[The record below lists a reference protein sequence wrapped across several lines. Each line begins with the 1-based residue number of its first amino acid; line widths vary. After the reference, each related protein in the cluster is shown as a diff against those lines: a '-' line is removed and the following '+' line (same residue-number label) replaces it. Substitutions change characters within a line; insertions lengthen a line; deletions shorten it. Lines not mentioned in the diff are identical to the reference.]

1 MSDKNKASGDQQ
13 QNTRSIGLVIRR
25 NFVRGLAA
33 LVPLYLT
40 FLMVQFLIHSL
51 TRPLT
56 PAARWVTQFLGFDIN
71 PQITEIIVIS
81 TSFLVTFIAIVF
93 VGLIAQRVVGRRF
106 VNLYEKILDKLPV
119 VRTIYRAFREFTRIL
134 TGDAVSAYRK
144 VVYVKLPG
152 NTGRALG
159 FITGSLD
166 PGDGTTYHTVF
177 IPTTPNIST
186 GFLLLMKPDEFFET
200 DMTPDEGLRV
210 ILSVGILS
218 NRNDDENFND
228 YRFKGNEN
236 NPDE

>member
-1 MSDKNKASGDQQ
+1 MPDEKMKKSQDKQTSLG
-13 QNTRSIGLVIRR
+13 IIIRR

-33 LVPLYLT
+33 LIPLYLT

-71 PQITEIIVIS
+71 PQITEIIVIA
-81 TSFLVTFIAIVF
+81 TSFIITLTAIVF
-93 VGLIAQRVVGRRF
+93 VGLIAQRVVGRRI
-106 VNLYEKILDKLPV
+106 VGLYERILDKLPV
-119 VRTIYRAFREFTRIL
+119 VRTIYKAFREFTRIL

-144 VVYVKLPG
+144 VVYVNLPG
-152 NTGRALG
+152 NSGRVLG

-186 GFLLLMKPDEFFET
+186 GFLLLMKPDEFYET
-200 DMTPDEGLRV
+200 SLTPDEGLRV

-218 NRNDDENFND
+218 NRNGDGSSNLHRFSDDEE
-228 YRFKGNEN
+228 KSK
-236 NPDE
+236 P